1 MGAWGAGSFENDDAL
16 DFVGDLADGGDVAQ
30 LRAALEAIPRE
41 GYIEA
46 MDATNALAAA
56 EIVAAAH
63 GRPGPDLPEAMTAWV
78 AKHRANV
85 NAKMLTFARD
95 VVKRITEDEQS
106 ELRELWAESD
116 SFAEWKAAVDGLLK
130 RL

>member
-16 DFVGDLADGGDVAQ
+16 DFVGDLVDDGDAQ
-30 LRAALEAIPRE
+30 QVLAALDAIPSE

-46 MDATNALAAA
+46 WNATPAIAAA

-63 GRPGPDLPEAMTAWV
+63 GRPGPDLPEDVAEWV
-78 AKHRANV
+78 AKHRGSIT
-85 NAKMLTFARD
+85 AKMLTLAR
-95 VVKRITEDEQS
+95 VAVKRIAEDEQS
-106 ELRELWAESD
+106 ELRSCWEESD
-116 SFAEWKAAVDGLLK
+116 SLSEWQAAMDDLLK